1 MQVCRNGKTSLFS
14 ETCRDDY
21 ALIRLRYTSDAN
33 CVSMAVR
40 RRPSLVPVTMPTVTT
55 LEALTQD
62 PKNAR
67 RRTQRSTAM
76 IERSLQEFGAARSLV
91 IDEAGRILAGNG
103 TAEAAAAIGIEKVLV
118 VPSDGRT
125 LIAVQRTD
133 LTEAQK
139 AEYGVADNRASDL
152 SEFDGAALAGL
163 LEEHPSLD
171 LGPWFTDDEFKAL
184 VDGIDPEPPPQEP
197 EAPEPG
203 AGLTVQLTFPDQQAM
218 TDFQTLM
225 GRLAAAMPEEESTE
239 ARLTRAVE
247 ALLAQRGR

>member
-1 MQVCRNGKTSLFS
+1 
-14 ETCRDDY
+14 
-21 ALIRLRYTSDAN
+21 
-33 CVSMAVR
+33 
-40 RRPSLVPVTMPTVTT
+40 MPTETT
-55 LEALTQD
+55 LEALIQD

-118 VPSDGRT
+118 VPADGRT

-163 LEEHPSLD
+163 LEDHPSLD
-171 LGPWFTDDEFKAL
+171 LGPWFTDDEFKVL
-184 VDGIDPEPPPQEP
+184 VDGIDPEPPPPP
-197 EAPEPG
+197 EGDTTDSG
-203 AGLTVQLTFPDQQAM
+203 AGGLTVQLVFPDQQAL
-218 TDFQTLM
+218 TDFQALM
-225 GRLAAAMPEEESTE
+225 GRLAAAMPEEENTE

>member
-1 MQVCRNGKTSLFS
+1 
-14 ETCRDDY
+14 
-21 ALIRLRYTSDAN
+21 
-33 CVSMAVR
+33 
-40 RRPSLVPVTMPTVTT
+40 MPTETT
-55 LEALTQD
+55 LEALIQD

-67 RRTQRSTAM
+67 RRTQRSTRM

-103 TAEAAAAIGIEKVLV
+103 TAEAAAAIGIDKVLV
-118 VPSDGRT
+118 VPADGRT
-125 LIAVQRTD
+125 LIAVQRTN

-163 LEEHPSLD
+163 LEDHPTID
-171 LGPWFTDDEFKAL
+171 LAPWFTDDEFKAL
-184 VDGIDPEPPPQEP
+184 VQGIDDPEPPPQEP

-203 AGLTVQLTFPDQQAM
+203 LAAGLTVQLTFPDQQSLI
-218 TDFQTLM
+218 DFQSLL
-225 GRLAAAMPEEESTE
+225 GRLAAAMPEEDSTE
-239 ARLTRAVE
+239 ARLARAVE

>member
-1 MQVCRNGKTSLFS
+1 
-14 ETCRDDY
+14 
-21 ALIRLRYTSDAN
+21 
-33 CVSMAVR
+33 
-40 RRPSLVPVTMPTVTT
+40 MPTETT
-55 LEALTQD
+55 LEALIQD

-91 IDEAGRILAGNG
+91 IDEAGVILAGNG

-118 VPSDGRT
+118 VPADGRT

-152 SEFDGAALAGL
+152 SEFDGAALADL
-163 LEEHPSLD
+163 LEDHQTLD
-171 LGPWFTDDEFKAL
+171 LSPWFTDDEFKAL
-184 VDGIDPEPPPQEP
+184 VQGIDPEPPPQEP
-197 EAPEPG
+197 EPPEPGPG
-203 AGLTVQLTFPDQQAM
+203 AGLTVQLTFPDQQAL

-239 ARLTRAVE
+239 ARITRAVE

>member
-1 MQVCRNGKTSLFS
+1 MPQ
-14 ETCRDDY
+14 
-21 ALIRLRYTSDAN
+21 
-33 CVSMAVR
+33 R

-55 LEALTQD
+55 LEALIQD

-91 IDEAGRILAGNG
+91 IDEAGVILAGNG
-103 TAEAAAAIGIEKVLV
+103 TVEAAAAIGIEKVLV
-118 VPSDGRT
+118 VPADGRT

-163 LEEHPSLD
+163 LEDHPTLD

-197 EAPEPG
+197 EPPEPG
-203 AGLTVQLTFPDQQAM
+203 PAGLTVQLTFPDQQAM

>member
-1 MQVCRNGKTSLFS
+1 MPQ
-14 ETCRDDY
+14 
-21 ALIRLRYTSDAN
+21 
-33 CVSMAVR
+33 R
-40 RRPSLVPVTMPTVTT
+40 RRPSLVPVTMPTETT
-55 LEALTQD
+55 LEALIQD

-91 IDEAGRILAGNG
+91 IDEAGVILAGNG

-125 LIAVQRTD
+125 LVAVQRTD
-133 LTEAQK
+133 LSEAQK

-163 LEEHPSLD
+163 LEDHPTLD

-184 VDGIDPEPPPQEP
+184 VQGIDPEPPPQEP
-197 EAPEPG
+197 EPPEPG
-203 AGLTVQLTFPDQQAM
+203 PAGLTVQLTFPDQQAL

-239 ARLTRAVE
+239 ARITRAVE

>member
-1 MQVCRNGKTSLFS
+1 MP
-14 ETCRDDY
+14 
-21 ALIRLRYTSDAN
+21 A
-33 CVSMAVR
+33 R
-40 RRPSLVPVTMPTVTT
+40 RRPTMVPVTMPTVTT

-118 VPSDGRT
+118 VPADGRT
-125 LIAVQRTD
+125 LVAVQRTD
-133 LTEAQK
+133 LSPSQK

-152 SEFDGAALAGL
+152 SEFDGAALANL
-163 LEEHPSLD
+163 LEEHADLD
-171 LGPWFTDDEFKAL
+171 MSPWFTDEEWRQQ
-184 VDGIDPEPPPQEP
+184 VEGIDEPPPP
-197 EAPEPG
+197 PEPDPTDPG
-203 AGLTVQLTFPDQQAM
+203 PPGLTVQLTFPDQHAL
-218 TDFQTLM
+218 TDFQALM
-225 GRLAAAMPEEESTE
+225 GRLAAALPEEETTE
-239 ARLTRAVE
+239 ARITRAVE

>member
-1 MQVCRNGKTSLFS
+1 
-14 ETCRDDY
+14 
-21 ALIRLRYTSDAN
+21 
-33 CVSMAVR
+33 
-40 RRPSLVPVTMPTVTT
+40 MPTETT
-55 LEALTQD
+55 LEALIQD

-91 IDEAGRILAGNG
+91 IDEAGVILAGNG

-118 VPSDGRT
+118 VPADGRT

-163 LEEHPSLD
+163 LENHPTLD
-171 LGPWFTDDEFKAL
+171 LGPWFTDDEFKAF
-184 VDGIDPEPPPQEP
+184 VQGIDPEPPPQEP
-197 EAPEPG
+197 EPPEPGTG
-203 AGLTVQLTFPDQQAM
+203 AGLTVQLTFPDQQSL

-239 ARLTRAVE
+239 ARITRAVE